1 MSPRTARRHRVLL
14 LDYRH
19 ADTPAR
25 EVGGPYTWA
34 EALHAARQFA
44 VGAQAALPVSNTGRE
59 LVLVDRP
66 GGVLLSAVAPG
77 SAAVVLE
84 FIVTEDESP
93 CGALVLDAAGVKLVC
108 VRPHGHDGEH
118 AIAWQLGTQDSR
130 QGQ

>member
-1 MSPRTARRHRVLL
+1 MSPRTARRYRVLL

-19 ADTPAR
+19 TDTPAR

-66 GGVLLSAVAPG
+66 GAVLLSSVAPG

-84 FIVTEDESP
+84 FIVTEDE
-93 CGALVLDAAGVKLVC
+93 
-108 VRPHGHDGEH
+108 
-118 AIAWQLGTQDSR
+118 Q
-130 QGQ
+130 

>member
-1 MSPRTARRHRVLL
+1 MSEVFGDDFPDVFSTVLNDAETSARRHRVLL

-19 ADTPAR
+19 APTPAR

-66 GGVLLSAVAPG
+66 GAVLLSSVAPG

-84 FIVTEDESP
+84 FIVTEDE
-93 CGALVLDAAGVKLVC
+93 
-108 VRPHGHDGEH
+108 
-118 AIAWQLGTQDSR
+118 Q
-130 QGQ
+130 

>member
-1 MSPRTARRHRVLL
+1 MSEVFGDDFPDVFSTVLNDAEVAARRHRVLL

-66 GGVLLSAVAPG
+66 GAVLLSSVAPG

-84 FIVTEDESP
+84 FIVTEDE
-93 CGALVLDAAGVKLVC
+93 
-108 VRPHGHDGEH
+108 
-118 AIAWQLGTQDSR
+118 Q
-130 QGQ
+130 